1 MVWYHVVFYRGRGD
15 EGTQEWGREVGV
27 SSGNWGE
34 EEWGVEEGDGRD
46 GGKTRDASPRQST
59 RGQSGGGRELS
70 KRASAEGT
78 TAVDTRKERET
89 GTPSRQGEK
98 SAEKELDDAEKS
110 TSTRDQGTVEP
121 PTRGFQSMT
130 FSLTADKRLV
140 VSSESGGGSRGRGR
154 GGGRGKGRG
163 GGGRGRGRGRGEKC
177 DGDSPMVGASRTDTR
192 IAPKPPPKETTSTTA
207 APVEPKQTREVSER
221 ETEVKPATP
230 PKPPDQITDGTS
242 RETGEE
248 REGGDQPLSGSSPS
262 DRTGAETSETTHE
275 MASKKATTPPPTT
288 SSQPVS
294 KPKRYS
300 SRRKTGIYHT

>member
-1 MVWYHVVFYRGRGD
+1 MFYRGRGD
-15 EGTQEWGREVGV
+15 EGTQDWGGEVGV
-27 SSGNWGE
+27 SSKNWGE

-46 GGKTRDASPRQST
+46 EGKTRDASPKQST

-70 KRASAEGT
+70 KRASAERT
-78 TAVDTRKERET
+78 TAGDVRKERET
-89 GTPSRQGEK
+89 GTPSRQREK
-98 SAEKELDDAEKS
+98 SAEKELDDVERSA
-110 TSTRDQGTVEP
+110 STRDQGTVEP

-163 GGGRGRGRGRGEKC
+163 GGGRGRGRGRGEKD
-177 DGDSPMVGASRTDTR
+177 DGDSLMVGASRTDHR

-207 APVEPKQTREVSER
+207 AAPVEPKQTKQVSATLEKS
-221 ETEVKPATP
+221 EVKPATP
-230 PKPPDQITDGTS
+230 PKPPSSPDQNTDGAS

-248 REGGDQPLSGSSPS
+248 REGGGQPLSGSSPS
-262 DRTGAETSETTHE
+262 DRTGAETSE
-275 MASKKATTPPPTT
+275 MASKRAPTPPPTT
-288 SSQPVS
+288 GSQSVS

-300 SRRKTGIYHT
+300 SRRKTGIYTYHT